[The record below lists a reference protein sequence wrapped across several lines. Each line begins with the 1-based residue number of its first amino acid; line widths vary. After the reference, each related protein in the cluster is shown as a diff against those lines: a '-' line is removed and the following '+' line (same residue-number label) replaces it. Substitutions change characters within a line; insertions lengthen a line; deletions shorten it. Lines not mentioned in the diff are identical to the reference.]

1 SSISLPGLGGE
12 LDHCSGYPNTSGRS
26 SQPTELVCQRMP
38 TERGDARPKVREWP
52 HEALKRLMTA
62 RTESLLLSREA
73 RSALSRAVYCS
84 ERRSWL
90 SHPKLN
96 PAGKKSYL
104 GWCFMLISVR
114 TPILRAS
121 TDNYPSGWRQ
131 GSSYFPER
139 RYRPVSVWRT
149 IHSQI

>member
-1 SSISLPGLGGE
+1 MPDDGTNRIFIIEQGGTIRIYPG
-12 LDHCSGYPNTSGRS
+12 RF
-26 SQPTELVCQRMP
+26 
-38 TERGDARPKVREWP
+38 
-52 HEALKRLMTA
+52 TA
-62 RTESLLLSREA
+62 P
-73 RSALSRAVYCS
+73 SAVHG
-84 ERRSWL
+84 L

-104 GWCFMLISVR
+104 GWCFMRISVR
-114 TPILRAS
+114 TPILRTS